1 MVQEQTRART
11 IVLNPRILLGEPT
24 IEGTRLAVRTVVL
37 AMLYCG
43 TPEEVVR
50 DYPSLTVADVET
62 ALKFYREY
70 RHEINIFIAENN
82 EGEDI
87 PFDELERLSRA
98 W

>member
-1 MVQEQTRART
+1 MVQEQTKART

-24 IEGTRLAVRTVVL
+24 IEGTRIAVRHIALYMLEHGDVAEL
-37 AMLYCG
+37 ADQLPPL
-43 TPEEVVR
+43 TP
-50 DYPSLTVADVET
+50 ADVET
-62 ALKFYREY
+62 ALRFYRDY

-87 PFDELERLSRA
+87 PYDELERLSRS